1 MPHIDLSPTITS
13 IVNWLLD
20 NLGGVFDTIASVLTS
35 VVSWLT
41 TVLTAPAPLV
51 MIAILV
57 VIALAIANKGV
68 ALFTLLSFLL
78 VDGMQLWTT
87 TMQTLAV
94 ILVAS
99 AIATLI
105 AIPLGIWCATTRT
118 VEFITRPVMDL
129 MQTLPA
135 YVYLIPAV
143 FFFGVGLVPAVVAT
157 AIFAIPPAVRL
168 TSLGIRQ
175 VDEELV
181 EAGRAFGARPGQILR
196 EIQIPL
202 ALPSIMA
209 GVNQVIM
216 LALSMVVIAGLV
228 GAGGLG
234 EDVVTAVTQL
244 QIGPGVQAGLAVV
257 FLAVYLDRVSAALG
271 QGTASLPVCRLARY
285 AQRLRRGHQRPT
297 SAHVTT

>member
-1 MPHIDLSPTITS
+1 MLHVNLSPAITDV
-13 IVNWLLD
+13 VNWLLAHF
-20 NLGGVFDTIASVLTS
+20 GGVFDAIASVLTS

-41 TVLTAPAPLV
+41 NVLTAPAPLV
-51 MIAILV
+51 MVAILV
-57 VIALAIANKGV
+57 VIALAVASRGV
-68 ALFTLLSFLL
+68 VVFTLLSFLL

-105 AIPLGIWCATTRT
+105 AIPLGIWCATTRS
-118 VEFITRPVMDL
+118 VEFATRPVMDL

-157 AIFAIPPAVRL
+157 AVFAIPPAVRL

-175 VDEELV
+175 VDEVLV
-181 EAGRAFGARPGQILR
+181 EAGRAFGARRGQILR

-202 ALPSIMA
+202 AMPSIMT

-234 EDVVTAVTQL
+234 QDVVTAVTQL
-244 QIGPGVQAGLAVV
+244 EIGAGVEAGLAVV
-257 FLAVYLDRVSAALG
+257 FLAIYLDRVSAALG
-271 QGTASLPVCRLARY
+271 GGMASLPIYRLAKRL
-285 AQRLRRGHQRPT
+285 QRIRREQGKP
-297 SAHVTT
+297 SGAHATM